1 MKNKFL
7 LGGGI
12 LLFLLVLVVGT
23 AYADT
28 NGGVINAC
36 VKDNGQVRI
45 VNQASDCKNQETYIY
60 WNIVGPQGPK
70 GDTGATGLQGAQ
82 GLQGPK
88 GDKGDTGDTGA
99 IGPQGLQG
107 DKGNKG
113 DTGETGAIGPQ
124 GLQGE
129 KGNKGDTGETGAI
142 GPQGLQGDKG
152 DKGDTGAVGPAGQQG
167 PQGIPGN
174 LALAGQMCPAG
185 QYVIG
190 FDANG
195 AIICTETVLPTATPV
210 PTAPPTPVSNAL
222 ITPESKD
229 VNCRFGPNTAFLS
242 VGELNVGVTVPI
254 TGTIADHSWWQID
267 NPIAHGTPCWVAG
280 DVITTSGDLSLVPV
294 VPIPT
299 GLVIT
304 VGVTTTAV
312 IHGTCGGPNP
322 TSFQVSITTNG
333 PALVTYHVEIY
344 GEKGILSKGDDE
356 TRTFSSASTQTFD
369 PGGSYHTDCG
379 NFWIMAIVTAP
390 NNMSAEAGW
399 SVIST

>member
-88 GDKGDTGDTGA
+88 GDKGDA
-99 IGPQGLQG
+99 
-107 DKGNKG
+107 
-113 DTGETGAIGPQ
+113 GETGAIGPQ

-129 KGNKGDTGETGAI
+129 KGDKGDTGVTGAI
-142 GPQGLQGDKG
+142 GPQGLQGEKGDKGDTGATGVIGPQGLQGEKG
-152 DKGDTGAVGPAGQQG
+152 DKGDTGAVGLTGEQG
-167 PQGIPGN
+167 PQGEPGN

-190 FDANG
+190 FNANG
-195 AIICTETVLPTATPV
+195 GIVCAEAFLPTETPV
-210 PTAPPTPVSNAL
+210 PTETPTEVPPACDVPAWADPEAVTIAAMLNDVRQQAGLACLTFNLELTQAAGAHANYMMLNGPEGNPHQELSNFPGYTGDNFLDRAVVAGYPDGSAAAEFVGWGVTSEAQIAQMWIDYPQYAPL
-222 ITPESKD
+222 IITPGYQAIGIGHEGD
-229 VNCRFGPNTAFLS
+229 YWDAMFGT
-242 VGELNVGVTVPI
+242 
-254 TGTIADHSWWQID
+254 
-267 NPIAHGTPCWVAG
+267 TP
-280 DVITTSGDLSLVPV
+280 
-294 VPIPT
+294 
-299 GLVIT
+299 
-304 VGVTTTAV
+304 
-312 IHGTCGGPNP
+312 
-322 TSFQVSITTNG
+322 
-333 PALVTYHVEIY
+333 
-344 GEKGILSKGDDE
+344 
-356 TRTFSSASTQTFD
+356 
-369 PGGSYHTDCG
+369 
-379 NFWIMAIVTAP
+379 
-390 NNMSAEAGW
+390 
-399 SVIST
+399 